1 MTGIGVADAGR
12 LLRHDLRRA
21 GAGALL
27 IPPGVLALGALLV
40 GLAIRSS
47 ESSRETVVAVVLEAL
62 IPLGAGVAAGSV
74 LAAEQAAELQVSVP
88 ARVATTVLRRV
99 LLVLAW
105 TAAWA
110 AVAAAAAYA
119 AGWWRPD
126 GGLAAVELAW
136 LAPAVALAGIAVAAS
151 TVSTSAGLPTALVAG
166 IWFGQE
172 TRAAWFADHRW
183 AQPLYLFPHS
193 REVVAADQLATNR
206 IVLLAMGAAGLA
218 VGWLLLHAEER
229 LVTGTSGRYPG
240 RRWAARRLHRAIV
253 DQPEGP
259 DAGGDRLRRGAVLL
273 GTARYELR
281 MQLGKRS
288 VWIASGLLGAL
299 FLWEVLNI
307 RRAPADPV
315 GTTAQNV
322 AGYALS
328 LNLYAGAVFGCL
340 LADRLVRD
348 RRLGVV
354 EVLDATPAG
363 FGIRLAGKYL
373 GTIAACL
380 VPLLAIWVIGLARL
394 ATELPAGATFGY
406 GMAAFAVIQLP
417 GLLFVAALALAGP
430 TLLGGPLFRVLFV
443 GYWLWNI
450 LPAEVVPGPS
460 GTLLTPSGD
469 VARTGLFG
477 IGGTFT
483 ALNHQVASRAD
494 AVASIGLVLAIAGL
508 VLAALAAR
516 ETRLRTAR

>member
-1 MTGIGVADAGR
+1 V
-12 LLRHDLRRA
+12 
-21 GAGALL
+21 
-27 IPPGVLALGALLV
+27 
-40 GLAIRSS
+40 
-47 ESSRETVVAVVLEAL
+47 
-62 IPLGAGVAAGSV
+62 
-74 LAAEQAAELQVSVP
+74 
-88 ARVATTVLRRV
+88 
-99 LLVLAW
+99 
-105 TAAWA
+105 
-110 AVAAAAAYA
+110 
-119 AGWWRPD
+119 
-126 GGLAAVELAW
+126 
-136 LAPAVALAGIAVAAS
+136 
-151 TVSTSAGLPTALVAG
+151 
-166 IWFGQE
+166 
-172 TRAAWFADHRW
+172 
-183 AQPLYLFPHS
+183 
-193 REVVAADQLATNR
+193 
-206 IVLLAMGAAGLA
+206 GAAGLA

-229 LVTGTSGRYPG
+229 LVTGTSGRSPG
-240 RRWAARRLHRAIV
+240 RRWAVRRLRPATV
-253 DQPEGP
+253 DQPDG
-259 DAGGDRLRRGAVLL
+259 AGTGGDRLRRWAVLL

-288 VWIASGLLGAL
+288 VWIASGLVGAL

-307 RRAPADPV
+307 RGVASDPV

-322 AGYALS
+322 AGYALA

-363 FGIRLAGKYL
+363 FGTRLAGKYL
-373 GTIAACL
+373 GTVAACL
-380 VPLLAIWVIGLARL
+380 VPLLGVWVIGLARL
-394 ATELPAGATFGY
+394 ATGMPAGATFGY
-406 GMAAFAVIQLP
+406 GMAAFAVIEIP
-417 GLLFVAALALAGP
+417 GLLFAAALALAGP

-483 ALNHQVASRAD
+483 ALNRQVASRAD
-494 AVASIGLVLAIAGL
+494 AVASIGLVLGIAVL

>member
-1 MTGIGVADAGR
+1 MTRMGFADAGR

-21 GAGALL
+21 GGAALL

-47 ESSRETVVAVVLEAL
+47 ESSRETVMAVVLEAL
-62 IPLGAGVAAGSV
+62 VPLGAGVAAGSV
-74 LAAEQAAELQVSVP
+74 LAAEQAVELQVSVP

-99 LLVLAW
+99 LLMLAW

-110 AVAAAAAYA
+110 AVAAAGVYA

-136 LAPAVALAGIAVAAS
+136 LAPAAALAGIAVAAS
-151 TVSTSAGLPTALVAG
+151 TVSHGAGLPTALVAG
-166 IWFGQE
+166 VWFGQE

-193 REVVAADQLATNR
+193 QDVVAADQLATNR

-218 VGWLLLHAEER
+218 AGWLLLHAEER

-240 RRWAARRLHRAIV
+240 RWWAVRRLRRATG
-253 DQPEGP
+253 DQPDGP
-259 DAGGDRLRRGAVLL
+259 GAGGDRLRRGAVLL

-299 FLWEVLNI
+299 FLWQVLNI
-307 RRAPADPV
+307 RRAPSDPV

-322 AGYALS
+322 AGYALA

-340 LADRLVRD
+340 LADRLIRD

-363 FGIRLAGKYL
+363 FGTRLAGKYL

-380 VPLLAIWVIGLARL
+380 VPLLGIWVIGLARL

-406 GMAAFAVIQLP
+406 GMAAFAVIEIP

-494 AVASIGLVLAIAGL
+494 AVASIGLVLAIAVL

-516 ETRLRTAR
+516 ETRLRSAR